1 MTKEEY
7 LQERRS
13 LERAIAFSERLNCRL
28 VAADRK
34 RRLRKLEEEYKRSSE
49 YHFERDNTV

>member
-28 VAADRK
+28 VAADRR
-34 RRLRKLEEEYKRSSE
+34 RRLKKLEEEYEKSREDEVS
-49 YHFERDNTV
+49 H

>member
-7 LQERRS
+7 LQERHS
-13 LERAIAFSERLNCRL
+13 LERAIAFNERLNCRL

-34 RRLRKLEEEYKRSSE
+34 RRLRKLEEEFRKGKLSQ
-49 YHFERDNTV
+49 